1 MQILKFTL
9 LRLALA
15 VVFFAGFHYLGMGIL
30 LAIAAGILCSAMVS
44 FIFFPAQ
51 GNAAAE
57 QLRSIVESR
66 PKRPRVDEV
75 QEELEAE
82 PEPEHGAGT
91 EAGEPEAGAPEASA
105 PEAETPEAGG
115 TDSSSPHAG

>member
-30 LAIAAGILCSAMVS
+30 LAIATGILCSAMVS
-44 FIFFPAQ
+44 FIFFPTQ

-66 PKRPRVDEV
+66 PKRPRVDEL

-82 PEPEHGAGT
+82 SEHGPGT
-91 EAGEPEAGAPEASA
+91 EAEAPEAS
-105 PEAETPEAGG
+105 G

>member
-82 PEPEHGAGT
+82 PEHGPGT
-91 EAGEPEAGAPEASA
+91 EAGEPEASRPAASTPEPGMPEA
-105 PEAETPEAGG
+105 
-115 TDSSSPHAG
+115 DSSSPHAG

>member
-15 VVFFAGFHYLGMGIL
+15 VAFFLGFHYLGMGIL

-44 FIFFPAQ
+44 FIFFPGQ

-57 QLRSIVESR
+57 QLRTIVEGR
-66 PKRPRVDEV
+66 PKRRRIDEI
-75 QEELEAE
+75 QEEVETSDLDDAVDPATPNAQADDRGGVE
-82 PEPEHGAGT
+82 P
-91 EAGEPEAGAPEASA
+91 GE
-105 PEAETPEAGG
+105 
-115 TDSSSPHAG
+115 DHR